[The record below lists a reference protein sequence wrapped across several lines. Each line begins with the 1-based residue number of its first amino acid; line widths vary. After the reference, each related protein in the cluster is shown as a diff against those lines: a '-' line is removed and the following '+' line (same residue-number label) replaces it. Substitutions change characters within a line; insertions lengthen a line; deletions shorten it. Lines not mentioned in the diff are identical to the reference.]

1 MVIDGLRRV
10 RKPGQLIEALQ
21 RDGIRLLRRDDQSV
35 DTLNW
40 PEVPVTRVMA
50 AHQLGHL
57 KKLYNWRRPLRPD
70 EIVFANLNFR
80 VYRGSQYAGGHR
92 RFRRMA
98 SGRPPSGYRSV
109 YIRWG
114 KRLHRQPWR
123 LRVERIRVLRAQNN
137 LDGLPNFEPI
147 DRGQVIK
154 LIGDSC
160 GQDVGK
166 IRVAMVTLKQ
176 MGYALDGRIVSDAVR
191 KRSQEGVAA
200 IVRWSRGQTDE
211 IE

>member
-1 MVIDGLRRV
+1 MPTSIS
-10 RKPGQLIEALQ
+10 EY
-21 RDGIRLLRRDDQSV
+21 
-35 DTLNW
+35 T
-40 PEVPVTRVMA
+40 EVHSTQVAIADFVA
-50 AHQLGHL
+50 
-57 KKLYNWRRPLRPD
+57 W
-70 EIVFANLNFR
+70 
-80 VYRGSQYAGGHR
+80 
-92 RFRRMA
+92 
-98 SGRPPSGYRSV
+98 
-109 YIRWG
+109 
-114 KRLHRQPWR
+114 
-123 LRVERIRVLRAQNN
+123 LRAVRHQDIDRYIYDGENAYTDNRGDYELSESEFYERKNN